1 MPQFARGSSGII
13 IVCDVTRKATV
24 DAVRIWKNEADKVL
38 TKLPPCIL
46 LVNKVIMECFC
57 DVCKPFL
64 SCLMSYCL
72 FISSLHFHLLV

>member
-46 LVNKVIMECFC
+46 LVNKVMDCFC
-57 DVCKPFL
+57 DVCKPYRIFSIL
-64 SCLMSYCL
+64 RFCL
-72 FISSLHFHLLV
+72 SLHFNLLV